1 MKLVTILGAR
11 PQFIKAA
18 AVSRAVAE
26 RSDVENLLVHT
37 GQHYDPNMSD
47 VFFEELSIPKPA
59 YHLEIGGGTHGQMTG
74 RQLEAIETVL
84 AKEKPDT
91 VIVYGDTNSTL
102 AGGLA
107 ASKMGIPVC
116 HVEAG
121 LRSFNRSMPEEINR
135 VLTDPLS
142 TWLFTPTET
151 AVKHLAKEGI
161 FGSCVVNVGDVMYD
175 AALLFGNDARRKS
188 TIFDRLNL
196 EEGAFRLATVH
207 RQENTDS
214 PERLSIIFE
223 AFRTLAE
230 DSPLVLPMHPRTRK
244 ALELTG
250 EFKTMTEG
258 LTVTEPLGF
267 FDVIRLMQ
275 GASVLLTDSGGM
287 QKEAYFHGTPVVVL
301 RDETEW
307 VELVELGWAKI
318 VPPNDV
324 ASVVDSAQKVRMP
337 TESVD
342 ATPYGDGSASSKIVS
357 ELKS

>member
-1 MKLVTILGAR
+1 MKLITILGAR

-26 RSDVENLLVHT
+26 TSGVDNVLVHT
-37 GQHYDPNMSD
+37 GQHYDQNMSD
-47 VFFEELSIPKPA
+47 VFFEELGIPKPH

-74 RQLEAIETVL
+74 RQLEAIEAVL
-84 AKEKPDT
+84 AQEKPDA
-91 VIVYGDTNSTL
+91 VVVYGDTNSTL

-135 VLTDPLS
+135 VLTDHLS
-142 TWLFTPTET
+142 TWLFAPTDT
-151 AVKHLAKEGI
+151 AVDHLAKEGI
-161 FGSCVVNVGDVMYD
+161 AGSHVVNVGDVMYD
-175 AALLFGNDARRKS
+175 AALLFGDDARRKS
-188 TIFDRLNL
+188 SILDRLNL

-207 RQENTDS
+207 RQENTDN
-214 PERLSIIFE
+214 PERLSVIFE
-223 AFRTLAE
+223 ALRTLAK
-230 DSPLVLPMHPRTRK
+230 DRPLVLPMHPRTRK

-250 EFKTMTEG
+250 EFKTMTAG

-275 GASVLLTDSGGM
+275 GACVLLTDSGGM

-318 VPPNDV
+318 VSPV
-324 ASVVDSAQKVRMP
+324 EVTSVVDGAEFMRAPPKSIDTQ
-337 TESVD
+337 
-342 ATPYGDGSASSKIVS
+342 PYGDGDAAGKILTALS
-357 ELKS
+357 G